1 MISGDSSGNIIVWGR
16 DKRNIFYVKHTIIRA
31 HEKSVFSL
39 AHLQDGTLVSG
50 GGLDRRIIAWD
61 GAQDYRSAKAGR
73 QVSYFRS
80 NHTISLV
87 KQSSKKNSLKLI
99 TSISYA
105 TFLRSLRNNFQIK
118 QLNYAEIEKKKNY
131 RKEMR
136 ST

>member
-1 MISGDSSGNIIVWGR
+1 MTFNFEGEVISGDSSGNIIVWGR

-87 KQSSKKNSLKLI
+87 KQSSEDRRFEAHHDLCSLIDDDFKVPHEKNNQTNCS
-99 TSISYA
+99 
-105 TFLRSLRNNFQIK
+105 
-118 QLNYAEIEKKKNY
+118 
-131 RKEMR
+131 
-136 ST
+136 